1 MIETTLQGGEI
12 SMRIARTRPGSARR
26 GVATAALTVSV
37 VLGGVATS
45 PVPAVASA
53 ETFFFDDIGSTAVP
67 RANCGPPGS
76 LPETG
81 MQGDVPAADRNNG
94 RSTQAIDAI
103 CRWSEA
109 YRIAVVACC
118 R

>member
-1 MIETTLQGGEI
+1 
-12 SMRIARTRPGSARR
+12 MRIARTRPGSARR
-26 GVATAALTVSV
+26 GVATAALAVSV
-37 VLGGVATS
+37 VLGVATS

-67 RANCGPPGS
+67 RANCGPGS

-81 MQGDVPAADRNNG
+81 MQATFQPRTETTAEAPR
-94 RSTQAIDAI
+94 AIDAI